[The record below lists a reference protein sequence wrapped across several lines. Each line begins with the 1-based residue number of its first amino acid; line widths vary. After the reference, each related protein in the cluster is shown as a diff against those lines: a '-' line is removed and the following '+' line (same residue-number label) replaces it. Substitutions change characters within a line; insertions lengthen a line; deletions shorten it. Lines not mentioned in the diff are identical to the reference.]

1 MISTVRDGPKLKY
14 GVSGTVSAWRRTAL
28 ASQSAHSFRSGLE
41 LLACSI
47 GLPSFR
53 TPAHRRACVRNAAVA
68 VGLALMDRV
77 WIALMASAVLLL
89 FAVLGILILRPELI
103 EATRVVRSDG

>member
-1 MISTVRDGPKLKY
+1 
-14 GVSGTVSAWRRTAL
+14 
-28 ASQSAHSFRSGLE
+28 
-41 LLACSI
+41 
-47 GLPSFR
+47 
-53 TPAHRRACVRNAAVA
+53 VA